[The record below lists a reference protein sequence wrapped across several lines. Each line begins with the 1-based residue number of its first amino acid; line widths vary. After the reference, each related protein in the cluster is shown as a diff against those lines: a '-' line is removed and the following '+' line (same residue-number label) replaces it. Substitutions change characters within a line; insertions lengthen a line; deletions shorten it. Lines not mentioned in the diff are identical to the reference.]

1 MLEEMKEQ
9 QKARDLRKRREQS
22 TKEAAAVLQVVI
34 SERNHSLGSK
44 GGGYIELS
52 ATARNVKTAALSASK
67 REETLQRMRQ
77 LKKKIGD
84 RVAGRK
90 SLMEQHDEVGDNA
103 IHIWNLTNRSSY
115 VDVMMLF
122 ACRLSPEGMQAVP
135 L

>member
-22 TKEAAAVLQVVI
+22 AKEAAAVLQVVI
-34 SERNHSLGSK
+34 SERNHSLG
-44 GGGYIELS
+44 GGYIELS
-52 ATARNVKTAALSASK
+52 ATARNAKTAALSASK

-90 SLMEQHDEVGDNA
+90 SLMEQHDEVGDHA
-103 IHIWNLTNRSSY
+103 IHPCLELNQSVFLY
-115 VDVMMLF
+115 VMLF